1 MAYGQFK
8 RRVTNRTATKPKK
21 QKTLFGLKLGPA
33 PKSDYQKR
41 VDAGA
46 TVFKTGKGGKITTTS
61 QGKLV
66 SVDEQKKLRKDYGAG
81 SLNIARKTVKSTK
94 QKSSKQESSKQ
105 ESSVTAVSQTGHTHV
120 KPKLDR
126 GARDPIRKTPKAGT
140 SRGGKNYYDYDFYPR
155 ARPPYTDIIGKT
167 SKAPLIFT
175 SARTQVGQPNRGVT
189 DRKGTK
195 SKSKTF
201 LKNVVT
207 SGPKVKVPSKSPVN
221 ASTALT
227 WKDVGSLAKF
237 KAKKLLSPDSLGLG
251 EHKQVKFKK
260 KSVNLNMPS
269 GVSTSSSTSKVKPI
283 MSEFSHL
290 LSGAGPK
297 NYDRRKQKKTS
308 LFSNIIASAKNTIS
322 GALDKVD
329 SAPWLSEARRRKT
342 ETAKEEKA
350 RVLSQGSLDEG
361 KWGTIPSLGKAV
373 QKKTPIASK
382 MQKKYPFRRVTTVK
396 QLPPEAQFYASIRS
410 SQGRKWWLGQKK
422 KIALVP
428 TEVR

>member
-1 MAYGQFK
+1 MAKGRLSSYSQ
-8 RRVTNRTATKPKK
+8 RKPKK
-21 QKTLFGLKLGPA
+21 QRTLFGLKLGPA

-41 VDAGA
+41 VLAGA
-46 TVFKTGKGGKITTTS
+46 TVFKTGAGGKIATDAT
-61 QGKLV
+61 GKI
-66 SVDEQKKLRKDYGAG
+66 SSFESTPPQQITKQAPHH
-81 SLNIARKTVKSTK
+81 NIYKPVPKVKSTK
-94 QKSSKQESSKQ
+94 QKSSKQ

>member
-1 MAYGQFK
+1 MPPKGYLSA
-8 RRVTNRTATKPKK
+8 RRKPKK
-21 QKTLFGLKLGPA
+21 QKTLFGLKFKA

-46 TVFKTGKGGKITTTS
+46 TVIATRKLDSGKSLISTEKATGRVVSKAEEKKKIQAGMKM
-61 QGKLV
+61 QGRSIRPV
-66 SVDEQKKLRKDYGAG
+66 KDAG
-81 SLNIARKTVKSTK
+81 
-94 QKSSKQESSKQ
+94 KSSSHNVYNVASQYRPTSGGTSSGTSNKPRVDIG
-105 ESSVTAVSQTGHTHV
+105 VTFSTSR

-126 GARDPIRKTPKAGT
+126 GARDPIRKTPKA
-140 SRGGKNYYDYDFYPR
+140 
-155 ARPPYTDIIGKT
+155 RPPYTDIIGKT
-167 SKAPLIFT
+167 STAPLIFT
-175 SARTQVGQPNRGVT
+175 SARTQVGQPNMGVT

-221 ASTALT
+221 ASTALA

-237 KAKKLLSPDSLGLG
+237 KAKKLLSPSSLGLG

-260 KSVNLNMPS
+260 KPVNLNMPS
-269 GVSTSSSTSKVKPI
+269 GVSTRALRNAIRAKSQGSV

-290 LSGAGPK
+290 LSGTGPK
-297 NYDRRKQKKTS
+297 NYDRRPQKKTS

-322 GALDKVD
+322 NALGKVD

-342 ETAKEEKA
+342 ETAKGERT
-350 RVLSQGSLDEG
+350 RVLSQGALDEG

-373 QKKTPIASK
+373 RKTTPIASK

-410 SQGRKWWLGQKK
+410 SQGRKWWLGEKK
-422 KIALVP
+422 KIALAP